1 MQTVKHITKGY
12 TATLLGA
19 SPVQLGIVFIKRT
32 DTGKVVA
39 VSADQLTVI

>member
-1 MQTVKHITKGY
+1 MQTVKHNTKGY

-32 DTGKVVA
+32 DTGKVIA